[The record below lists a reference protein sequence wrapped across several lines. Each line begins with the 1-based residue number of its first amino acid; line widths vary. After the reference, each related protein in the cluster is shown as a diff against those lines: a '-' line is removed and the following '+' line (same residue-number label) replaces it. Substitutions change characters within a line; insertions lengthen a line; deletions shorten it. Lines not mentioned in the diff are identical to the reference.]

1 MLFILCREKYED
13 IRMAFCEE
21 IKTKEELYE
30 TLTLIYDV
38 DEKTAEIIIDNLTN
52 RHRLSESEEI
62 LLESH
67 GIEKDFIESIQ
78 NNKNLTGYDTEEPN
92 ISLVGPFFY
101 INKILYTHSAGV
113 KDFKNDERFCNDPIS
128 HFDYF
133 NSLGIPGDYGNY
145 PRGRVIY
152 DTLRDEYIV
161 YMDKSIMTDDIM
173 ESVMLAYCLEER
185 KTVFRTDAHYKHDN
199 L

>member
-1 MLFILCREKYED
+1 
-13 IRMAFCEE
+13 MAFCEE

-38 DEKTAEIIIDNLTN
+38 DEKTAQIIIDNLTN

-67 GIEKDFIESIQ
+67 GIEKDFLESIQ
-78 NNKNLTGYDTEEPN
+78 NNKNLTGRTAEEPN
-92 ISLVGPFFY
+92 ISLVGPFFC
-101 INKILYTHSAGV
+101 INKKLYTHSVAV
-113 KDFKNDERFCNDPIS
+113 KDFKNDERFCNDSIS

-152 DTLRDEYIV
+152 DTLRDECIV
-161 YMDKSIMTDDIM
+161 YMDKSIMTEDII

>member
-1 MLFILCREKYED
+1 
-13 IRMAFCEE
+13 MAVCEE

-30 TLTLIYDV
+30 ALTWIYDV
-38 DEKTAEIIIDNLTN
+38 DEKTAQIIVDNLTN
-52 RHRLSESEEI
+52 RHRLSESEVT
-62 LLESH
+62 LLASH
-67 GIEKDFIESIQ
+67 GIEQDFIESIQ
-78 NNKNLTGYDTEEPN
+78 NNKRLNGYGAEEPN

-101 INKILYTHSAGV
+101 INNKLYTHSVAV

-152 DTLRDEYIV
+152 DTLKDEFIV
-161 YMDKSIMTDDIM
+161 YMDKTIMIDDIM
-173 ESVMLAYCLEER
+173 ESVILAYCLEER
-185 KTVFRTDAHYKHDN
+185 KTVFRTDTHYKHDN

>member
-1 MLFILCREKYED
+1 
-13 IRMAFCEE
+13 MAFCEE

-30 TLTLIYDV
+30 ILTLIYDV

-67 GIEKDFIESIQ
+67 GIEKDFIESVQ
-78 NNKNLTGYDTEEPN
+78 NNKNLIGYDTEEPN

-101 INKILYTHSAGV
+101 INKKLYTHSVAV
-113 KDFKNDERFCNDPIS
+113 KDFKNDERFYNDPIS

-152 DTLRDEYIV
+152 DSLDLPRIRNCD
-161 YMDKSIMTDDIM
+161 
-173 ESVMLAYCLEER
+173 SVRSDLCEHLCYGIRCLFGSDNSKLCPFHKYCPR
-185 KTVFRTDAHYKHDN
+185 KMPR
-199 L
+199 

>member
-1 MLFILCREKYED
+1 
-13 IRMAFCEE
+13 MAFCEE

-38 DEKTAEIIIDNLTN
+38 DEKTAEIIVDNLTN

-78 NNKNLTGYDTEEPN
+78 NNKNLTGYDIEEPN

-101 INKILYTHSAGV
+101 INKKLYTHSVAV
-113 KDFKNDERFCNDPIS
+113 KNYKNDERFCNNPIS

-133 NSLGIPGDYGNY
+133 NSLEIPGDYGNY

-152 DTLRDEYIV
+152 DTLRDELIV
-161 YMDKSIMTDDIM
+161 YMDESIMTDDIM
-173 ESVMLAYCLEER
+173 ESVMLAYCLDER
-185 KTVFRTDAHYKHDN
+185 KTMFKTDAHYKHDN